1 MIKTFEQFLKHA
13 KELRRKS
20 FLADTELLLF
30 LVKFEQSRTYETAGF
45 STFTRCLVVY
55 RLASP
60 ARFADFKRGL
70 AVVPGKDVATVGVH
84 AVVDAGKL
92 RAPSKRREF
101 LDAAALKVEQDGF
114 PFSEQA
120 SRNERQRLEAKP
132 GYQPALVRNETR
144 AVGRV
149 AELEALV
156 AKLRAGIGE
165 RDARITKLLAD
176 IRERDAR
183 IKELEEKKT
192 KARVATRS
200 AADGG
205 EDAHA

>member
-30 LVKFEQSRTYETAGF
+30 LVEFEASRTYETAGF

-114 PFSEQA
+114 PFSEQT

-156 AKLRAGIGE
+156 AKLRA
-165 RDARITKLLAD
+165 DL
-176 IRERDAR
+176 RERDAR
-183 IKELEEKKT
+183 IKELERKCEKEQEKET

-205 EDAHA
+205 EDARA

>member
-1 MIKTFEQFLKHA
+1 MKTFEQFLKHA

-30 LVKFEQSRTYETAGF
+30 LVEFEASKTYETAGF

-70 AVVPGKDVATVGVH
+70 AVVPGKDVATVGVN

-101 LDAAALKVEQDGF
+101 LHAAALKVEQDGF
-114 PFSEQA
+114 PFSEQT

-144 AVGRV
+144 ATGRV

-156 AKLRAGIGE
+156 AKLRADIHE
-165 RDARITKLLAD
+165 RDARIT
-176 IRERDAR
+176 
-183 IKELEEKKT
+183 ELERKCEKEQEKKT

-205 EDAHA
+205 EDARA